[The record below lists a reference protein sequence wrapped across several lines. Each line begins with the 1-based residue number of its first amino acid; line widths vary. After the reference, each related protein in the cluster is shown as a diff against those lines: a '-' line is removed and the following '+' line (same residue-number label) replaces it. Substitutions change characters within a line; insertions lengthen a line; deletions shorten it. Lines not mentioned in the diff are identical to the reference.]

1 MYNFLPN
8 SQDSEE
14 HAYYTTC
21 YLTLAQTP
29 TSLTSSDGIAAHL
42 PHKMFESGHTHTAF
56 RQTLD
61 LSMLSISEKQRFR
74 FTRAMKQLNLKPE
87 YHLSELEPLIVH
99 PIQDENLA
107 NICSCREFDCPGPC
121 FDIHSWDRPYCL
133 EQTLK
138 IKSKGMYRVFHA

>member
-1 MYNFLPN
+1 MYDFLPN
-8 SQDSEE
+8 NQDSEE

-29 TSLTSSDGIAAHL
+29 TSLTSSDGIATLL
-42 PHKMFESGHTHTAF
+42 PHKIFESGHTYSAF

-74 FTRAMKQLNLKPE
+74 FTRAMKELNLKPQ

-99 PIQDENLA
+99 PIQDENLVD
-107 NICSCREFDCPGPC
+107 ICLATNLIVQD
-121 FDIHSWDRPYCL
+121 
-133 EQTLK
+133 
-138 IKSKGMYRVFHA
+138 HASTSTHRTDHIVSSRH